1 MNLKDLLLRGIYAYG
16 FEKPSKI
23 QQRGIMPILA
33 GHGLSVGS
41 QCHCLWSF
49 VSSLVHS
56 IFMGRYA
63 SPSTV

>member
-33 GHGLSVGS
+33 GHGMFPLRVRGKYG
-41 QCHCLWSF
+41 L
-49 VSSLVHS
+49 
-56 IFMGRYA
+56 
-63 SPSTV
+63 